1 MLRINNSI
9 SSCIKKASSILNWFQ
24 TEKKVD
30 EIISSNE
37 IDSGFSELQKLKL
50 ELRKDPNVLGLL
62 IEKIDKISEKVY
74 LMKEDTKDDLLTKS
88 KYMRKLWA
96 YCEFIYI
103 FYYLKENWA
112 KTVVEKNENT
122 KKEILMIWQTHYRK
136 EIDDPLM
143 INKTIE
149 SQKLI
154 EVFIE
159 YFLEDG
165 LTVWNEGVTMD
176 IKWLKNPVKMQHSWD
191 WLYLWNVLSFLEK
204 TWNIK
209 VNFIDFEVII
219 DITNKDD
226 KKKIDEFAKSL
237 SEIEFIWKPYR
248 KADNYKI
255 FYWLLTIKYFINK
268 YFKKDNDLKYLFWVE
283 HVLKNKQRRKFIN
296 METPILIEKNLTKYT
311 TKEDLDNMNIWF
323 NAIKTIDDIC
333 YFIIDELKTDEE
345 RIEFVH
351 KIEENPE
358 NILDIFMEFF
368 PEWNTEEHKYYL
380 WFLEQIY
387 WKRELEVIKNIDK
400 RIPKNQ
406 KEVPI
411 IFWAWHLKNWKRSIE
426 KHNKENPDN
435 HYSLRTIDLSKI
447 IE

>member
-1 MLRINNSI
+1 M
-9 SSCIKKASSILNWFQ
+9 IKKS
-24 TEKKVD
+24 
-30 EIISSNE
+30 
-37 IDSGFSELQKLKL
+37 
-50 ELRKDPNVLGLL
+50 
-62 IEKIDKISEKVY
+62 
-74 LMKEDTKDDLLTKS
+74 
-88 KYMRKLWA
+88 
-96 YCEFIYI
+96 
-103 FYYLKENWA
+103 
-112 KTVVEKNENT
+112 
-122 KKEILMIWQTHYRK
+122 
-136 EIDDPLM
+136 
-143 INKTIE
+143 
-149 SQKLI
+149 
-154 EVFIE
+154 
-159 YFLEDG
+159 
-165 LTVWNEGVTMD
+165 
-176 IKWLKNPVKMQHSWD
+176 VKMQHSWD

-296 METPILIEKNLTKYT
+296 METPILIEKNLTKDT

-323 NAIKTIDDIC
+323 NAVKTIDDIY

-380 WFLEQIY
+380 WFLEQIC

>member
-1 MLRINNSI
+1 
-9 SSCIKKASSILNWFQ
+9 
-24 TEKKVD
+24 
-30 EIISSNE
+30 
-37 IDSGFSELQKLKL
+37 
-50 ELRKDPNVLGLL
+50 
-62 IEKIDKISEKVY
+62 
-74 LMKEDTKDDLLTKS
+74 MKENTKDDLLIKS

-96 YCEFIYI
+96 YYEFLCI
-103 FYYLKENWA
+103 FDYLKENWA

-122 KKEILMIWQTHYRK
+122 KKEVLMIWQTHYRS
-136 EIDDPLM
+136 EIDSAQM
-143 INKTIE
+143 INQVIE

-154 EVFIE
+154 GVFIE

-165 LTVWNEGVTMD
+165 LTIWNESVFMD
-176 IKWLKNPVKMQHSWD
+176 VKWIKNPIKIHHSWD
-191 WLYLWNVLSFLEK
+191 RVYLWNVLSFLEK

-209 VNFIDFEVII
+209 VNFIDSETII

-226 KKKIDEFAKSL
+226 KEKIDKFAKSL
-237 SEIEFIWKPYR
+237 SEIEFIWKPYK
-248 KADNYKI
+248 KADNYKM

-268 YFKKDNDLKYLFWVE
+268 FFKKDNDLKYLFWSE
-283 HVLKNKQRRKFIN
+283 YVLKNKQRRKFIN
-296 METPILIEKNLTKYT
+296 METPVSIDLTEDT
-311 TKEDLDNMNIWF
+311 TKEDLDNVNIWVSGDKIL
-323 NAIKTIDDIC
+323 NDIY

-345 RIEFVH
+345 IIEFNH

-358 NILDIFMEFF
+358 NALDIFMEFF
-368 PEWNTEEHKYYL
+368 PEWDTEEHKYYL

-411 IFWAWHLKNWKRSIE
+411 IFWVWHLKNWKRSIE
-426 KHNKENPDN
+426 KHNKENPEN